1 MEIKSRI
8 ISHTFRNKY
17 LKYGGTSSNY
27 SSSNTGSSSSGNII
41 GKWFY
46 EDEDGNL
53 HSKLNFVGDLDVS
66 AYGASDSGSTG
77 TVTII
82 DNLTST
88 AIDCA
93 LSANMGRYLKELID
107 GKSSVNSWNDLT
119 DKPIGLTDANI
130 TLWIDAANKR
140 HEHSNRTVLDGITSA
155 KITGWDNHLID
166 AVKHITSAE
175 RTNWNNAN
183 SHISDSV
190 KHITADER
198 TKWNGAVTN
207 SHTHSNKTVLDGITS
222 ALISNWNTAYTNN
235 HNHGNKS
242 VLDGITSAKVSNW
255 DGVVT
260 NWNKA
265 FYFDTDGNLK
275 VKLNLIGEQEVSAYG
290 TGSTGG
296 GGAVTIVD
304 ALTSTST
311 DAALSANQGRVLKS
325 LIDGK
330 ISSVGWNDVTGKPAT
345 FTPSVH
351 NHTIAD
357 VTNLQAT
364 LDGKSATSHTHNYAS
379 TVKLGTTAYNVVSN
393 VISLPAYP
401 VIPSTIKNPYA
412 ITIQANGTTLGSY
425 DGGAAATYNLTYANV
440 GAAAASHTHSYLPL
454 GGGTLTGNVTISTDS
469 YIRWDRNS
477 DYAKIW
483 FKNTSDSDS
492 DSYLGFETGDN
503 GNEYFRWSGN
513 AGGTITEW
521 MSLKGDGLRIKGTLV
536 SLGNHT
542 HNYAGSSSVGGAANS
557 ANKVNSTLSF
567 AAGAFTTNTFDGS
580 AAKTINVP
588 THTSHIT
595 NNSGFIT
602 TSATVAA
609 ANKLATARTIN
620 GTNFDGTAN
629 ITTALWGT
637 ARNMSIVSS
646 NGSGASSAVSVNGSG
661 NVSLYLPS
669 TITASLS
676 GNATTAT
683 TLQTARTLWGQNFN
697 GTGNISGTLSNV
709 ADINMS
715 GTLKFGTYAFN
726 ISNVYGSSIY
736 CNYDGNYGDYIDIAP
751 KGAGSNNRY
760 LRVGNN
766 GNMYYDGSFLAA
778 NDITTYG
785 VVRSTLQSSFQHRW
799 SYFFNTAN
807 GLFSSNVDCLTSA
820 GQSRSILTWKD
831 LINGQGFR
839 THYTIGSYRDNY
851 KFGRMIL
858 AVSNNDDGETYGAA
872 ITIDGANG
880 LVTVERNLVAIGEV
894 TAYSD
899 KRLKSNIQPL
909 ANRGYITPVSY
920 TKDGKQSIGFIA
932 QEVQE
937 LYPELVIEG
946 TDDNKYLSLNYA
958 QYTAVLQAQIIELNK
973 RIEQLEEYGTK

>member
-1 MEIKSRI
+1 MEIKSKVI
-8 ISHTFRNKY
+8 QHTFRNKY
-17 LKYGGTSSNY
+17 LKYAGSGSTVISSN
-27 SSSNTGSSSSGNII
+27 SVGSGSSVIN
-41 GKWFY
+41 KWFY
-46 EDEDGNL
+46 EDEYGNL
-53 HSKLNFVGDLDVS
+53 HTSYNFIGDNEIS
-66 AYGASDSGSTG
+66 AYGAGGGSSSGD
-77 TVTII
+77 VTII

-93 LSANMGRYLKELID
+93 LSANMGRYLKDLID
-107 GKSSVNSWNDLT
+107 DKSSVSSWNDLT

-140 HEHSNRTVLDGITSA
+140 HEHSNKTVLDGITSA

-222 ALISNWNTAYTNN
+222 A
-235 HNHGNKS
+235 
-242 VLDGITSAKVSNW
+242 KVSNW

-265 FYFDTDGNLK
+265 FYFDADGNLK

-290 TGSTGG
+290 AGSTGG

-345 FTPSVH
+345 FTPSAH

-364 LDGKSATSHTHNYAS
+364 LDGKSATSHTHNYGS

-412 ITIQANGTTLGSY
+412 ITIQANGTILGSY

-440 GAAAASHTHSYLPL
+440 GAAPASHTHGYLPL

-469 YIRWDRNS
+469 FITWSRNS

-503 GNEYFRWSGN
+503 GNEYFRWAGN
-513 AGGTITEW
+513 AGGTVTEW

-536 SLGNHT
+536 SLSNHT

-567 AAGAFTTNTFDGS
+567 AAGVFATNTFDGS
-580 AAKTINVP
+580 SAKTINIP
-588 THTSHIT
+588 THTSHLS

-609 ANKLATARTIN
+609 ANKLATARTLW
-620 GTNFDGTAN
+620 GQSFDGT
-629 ITTALWGT
+629 
-637 ARNMSIVSS
+637 
-646 NGSGASSAVSVNGSG
+646 G
-661 NVSLYLPS
+661 NVS
-669 TITASLS
+669 
-676 GNATTAT
+676 GDM
-683 TLQTARTLWGQNFN
+683 
-697 GTGNISGTLSNV
+697 SNV
-709 ADINMS
+709 SNLTMNGD
-715 GTLKFGTYAFN
+715 LKFSKYNFN
-726 ISNVYGSSIY
+726 ISNAYGSSIY

-785 VVRSTLQSSFQHRW
+785 VVRSTLQHSYQHNW
-799 SYFFNTAN
+799 QSFFNPASAM
-807 GLFSSNVDCLTSA
+807 FASNVNCLTFA
-820 GQSRSILTWKD
+820 GNSRNILTWRD
-831 LINGQGFR
+831 VIDGQGFI
-839 THYTIGSYRDNY
+839 TSYSIGSYRDNY
-851 KFGRMIL
+851 KFGRMML
-858 AVSNNDDGETYGAA
+858 VVSNADNSATYGAA
-872 ITIDGANG
+872 VTIDGSNG
-880 LVTVERNLVAIGEV
+880 TVTVENNLVATGEV

-899 KRLKSNIQPL
+899 VRLKSNIQPL
-909 ANRGYITPVSY
+909 ANRGYITPVTYS
-920 TKDGKQSIGFIA
+920 KDGKQSIGFIA

-937 LYPELVIEG
+937 LYPELVTEG